1 MTTPDADEQL
11 VRQAQADPEAFGVLY
26 SKYLSLVY
34 SYVYYRVSSIHD
46 TEDLVARI
54 FYQALAHLKDYRP
67 KGLPFSAWLLR
78 IAHNL
83 VANWHRS
90 QSRRRTFSL
99 DDAFATADERVDV
112 VAKAEAREEE
122 QVLRATIAQLSPRR
136 QQLIL
141 LKYVEGMSN
150 AQIGTVMGC
159 SEGAVKALLHRTL
172 LDLREALLAKGLRR

>member
-11 VRQAQADPEAFGVLY
+11 VQQAQADPEAFGVLY
-26 SKYLSLVY
+26 SKYLSLIY

-54 FYQALAHLKDYRP
+54 FYKALAHLKSYRP
-67 KGLPFSAWLLR
+67 QGLPFSAWLLR

-83 VANWHRS
+83 VANWHRD
-90 QSRRRTFSL
+90 QSRHRTFSL
-99 DDAFATADERVDV
+99 DDALAAVDERRDAVTE
-112 VAKAEAREEE
+112 AEKQEEK
-122 QVLRATIAQLSPRR
+122 QVLRTAIAQLSPRR

-141 LKYVEGMSN
+141 LKYAEGMSN
-150 AQIGTVMGC
+150 AQIGTIMGC

-172 LDLREALLAKGLRR
+172 LDLREALTAKGVRQ